1 MFLPTAILVPVFIV
15 LVLVAVCLA
24 INRISKNPRPIRTS
38 LLLGFSFGILG
49 LMLIGGL
56 YFFNESGEAHE
67 GAMWLLVICG
77 FPVTL
82 LYFPLSLT
90 NLIVSPRMDEIC
102 LSILFLANWVTIGY
116 LTGLLL
122 SVIFKKDQAE
132 SKVKQNTQRSYEKH

>member
-1 MFLPTAILVPVFIV
+1 MMFLPTAILVPVFIV
-15 LVLVAVCLA
+15 LVLVAVCLT
-24 INRISKNPRPIRTS
+24 INRISKNHRPIRTS

-49 LMLIGGL
+49 LMFIGGL
-56 YFFNESGEAHE
+56 YFFNKGGEAYE

-122 SVIFKKDQAE
+122 SVIFKKDRLNFKPE
-132 SKVKQNTQRSYEKH
+132 PSSKHE